1 MAKLYTKKTLSNPTM
16 VPKRQTIDFILNY
29 SKALNV
35 LKIGK
40 LTVEVVLN

>member
-1 MAKLYTKKTLSNPTM
+1 MAKLYTKKTLFNPTM

-35 LKIGK
+35 LKIK
-40 LTVEVVLN
+40 KMTIEVVLN